1 MLDLRA
7 DKVELQRQIMI
18 LHARNER
25 QQMLIEYLNGRD
37 TASQLFSNVYI
48 AAEAI

>member
-1 MLDLRA
+1 MKKETMERAMLDLRA

-25 QQMLIEYLNGRD
+25 QQMLIEYLNGVI
-37 TASQLFSNVYI
+37 QLHSSL
-48 AAEAI
+48 